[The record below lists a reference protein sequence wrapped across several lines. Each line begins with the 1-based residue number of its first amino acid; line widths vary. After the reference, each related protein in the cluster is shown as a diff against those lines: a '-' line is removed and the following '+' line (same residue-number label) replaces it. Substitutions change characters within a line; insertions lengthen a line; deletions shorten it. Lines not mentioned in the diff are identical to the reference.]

1 MNFLVTIYVKKRK
14 LIVVV
19 VRHYVCKPKFWFG
32 GLVTKWEGIRHPICP
47 IYIGPLILK
56 MAKHIVMSMHVCV
69 CCANKLILIVRVV
82 IMLVAI

>member
-1 MNFLVTIYVKKRK
+1 MYANQD
-14 LIVVV
+14 
-19 VRHYVCKPKFWFG
+19 FG
-32 GLVTKWEGIRHPICP
+32 SKAWLQNEKVLGTPFFP

-56 MAKHIVMSMHVCV
+56 MAKHVVMSIHVCV

>member
-1 MNFLVTIYVKKRK
+1 MYGNQG
-14 LIVVV
+14 
-19 VRHYVCKPKFWFG
+19 FG
-32 GLVTKWEGIRHPICP
+32 SKTWLQNGKVLDTPFCP

-56 MAKHIVMSMHVCV
+56 MAKHIIMSMHVRV

>member
-1 MNFLVTIYVKKRK
+1 MYANQG
-14 LIVVV
+14 
-19 VRHYVCKPKFWFG
+19 FG
-32 GLVTKWEGIRHPICP
+32 PEAWLQNGKVLGTPFYP

-56 MAKHIVMSMHVCV
+56 MAKYVVMSMHACV

>member
-1 MNFLVTIYVKKRK
+1 MYANQG
-14 LIVVV
+14 
-19 VRHYVCKPKFWFG
+19 FG
-32 GLVTKWEGIRHPICP
+32 SEAWLQNGKVLGIPFCP

-56 MAKHIVMSMHVCV
+56 MVKRIVMSMHVCV

>member
-1 MNFLVTIYVKKRK
+1 MYANQG
-14 LIVVV
+14 
-19 VRHYVCKPKFWFG
+19 FG
-32 GLVTKWEGIRHPICP
+32 SEAWLQNGKVLDTPFCP

-56 MAKHIVMSMHVCV
+56 MAKHVVMSMHVCV